1 MPKTP
6 SAPRPPSP
14 PLLNL
19 LLAKLPTIDR
29 QRLLPSLTVI
39 SLVLKEVL
47 HKPGEPIRHVYFP
60 GGGFLS
66 TVTVLKNGRMVEVA
80 TVGREGMAGGAAVM
94 ADLRV
99 VPATIVQGAAD
110 VCYRMTGEAFREEFE
125 RRGAFSALVNSYAQA
140 MVGGIMQSAACNAVH
155 SVEQRLARWLLM
167 AHDRMVN
174 DQFPLTQEFAAM
186 MLGTSRQTVTIV
198 AGHLQNAGLI
208 TYHRGIV
215 TIVKRGRLESASC
228 ECYAATT
235 ALFNAVLDGA
245 TSGSLD
251 PLHPLQT
258 S

>member
-1 MPKTP
+1 LPKTP
-6 SAPRPPSP
+6 SAPHPPSP

-19 LLAKLPTIDR
+19 LLAKLPTTDR

-39 SLVLKEVL
+39 SLVLKDVL

-80 TVGREGMAGGAAVM
+80 TVGREGMAGSGAVL

-110 VCYRMTGEAFREEFE
+110 ICYRMTDDAFREEMD
-125 RRGAFSALVNSYAQA
+125 RRGPFSALVNRYGQA
-140 MVGGIMQSAACNAVH
+140 MVGAIMQSVACNAVH

-167 AHDRMVN
+167 AHDRMVDN
-174 DQFPLTQEFAAM
+174 QFPLTQEFAAM

-208 TYHRGIV
+208 TYHRGTV
-215 TIVKRGRLESASC
+215 TIVKRSSLESASC

-235 ALFNAVLDGA
+235 ALFDAVVDGA
-245 TSGSLD
+245 SSGSLE
-251 PLHPLQT
+251 PLRLQQT